1 MGVYMCVARA
11 TMHALMMK
19 GALVEKQLIFIIST
33 TIVMVHM
40 PAVPCS
46 LVLHL
51 HMHMQ
56 QVMPQLFISI

>member
-1 MGVYMCVARA
+1 MCVARA
-11 TMHALMMK
+11 TMHARMMK

-46 LVLHL
+46 LVHVHL
-51 HMHMQ
+51 HMHMH